1 MTTVI
6 EGWIAKARPQ
16 RSMRLS
22 PHERIVLLATKRFK
36 PSYAG
41 SDRYQMVR
49 AEANEGR
56 RWITDHI
63 PGERFITRAE
73 WAAAR
78 AALVDRGMLTL
89 IGGITIAGR
98 EALGDE
104 A

>member
-1 MTTVI
+1 
-6 EGWIAKARPQ
+6 
-16 RSMRLS
+16 MRLS
-22 PHERIVLLATKRFK
+22 PHERIVLIATKRFK

-49 AEANEGR
+49 AEAVEGR

-73 WAAAR
+73 WAIAR
-78 AALVDRGMLTL
+78 TALVEKGLLTL
-89 IGGITIAGR
+89 IGGITMAGR

-104 A
+104 T